1 MPTPFASHRGPAP
14 HVLALVLAGGEGRRL
29 WPLTADRAKP
39 AVPMCGRYRLIDFV
53 LSNLV
58 NSGLLQIK
66 VLTQYKS
73 DSLNTHIARGWRLPA
88 FLDLYVEVVPAQQRT
103 GVVVV
108 QGLGRRDLPVAQRH
122 HRRGAGLRRGLRRR
136 PHVQDGRA
144 PDDRRAHRDR
154 RRRDGGGDPR
164 AGRRGARVR
173 HPRDRRPRQGRR
185 LRREADARR
194 RRCRGGR
201 AGRWRRWATTCSRRS
216 CCSRSWRA
224 TRRATRRTT
233 SGATSCPRWWRADA
247 TSSLTTFRPNEVP
260 GSHPNERGYWRDVG
274 TISAYWKANM
284 DLVKVVP
291 DFDLYNPRWPLRTWT
306 RPLPP
311 AKFVFADPGDGSGHA
326 RMGIATDSLV
336 SEGCIISGGRI
347 DRTILSPQVRVNSFA
362 YVEES
367 ILLDGVDIGRHC
379 RIRRAI
385 IDKGVH
391 VPAEHRDRLRPRGGR
406 APLHRLRRNR
416 GGAEGLPVR
425 VSAALELR
433 SPRQRR
439 FSPAHASAAV
449 RRSAQRAGDAAVGA
463 AARRARLSRRGD
475 AAARVRRREAD
486 GELRA
491 VAGVA
496 ARRRWS
502 TAPSTSGCG
511 SPNWTRGTT
520 PSAHS
525 PSSASSRSTG
535 IARCDTR
542 PRYARAV
549 GPARAQASASPT
561 ATCAI

>member
-14 HVLALVLAGGEGRRL
+14 HVLSLVLAGGEGRRL

-103 GVVVV
+103 GASWFKGSADAIYQSLNVIT
-108 QGLGRRDLPVAQRH
+108 DEEPDYVA
-122 HRRGAGLRRGLRRR
+122 
-136 PHVQDGRA
+136 VF
-144 PDDRRAHRDR
+144 
-154 RRRDGGGDPR
+154 GGDHMYKMD
-164 AGRRGARVR
+164 VR
-173 HPRDRRPRQGRR
+173 QMVDAHIQT
-185 LRREADARR
+185 EADATVAVIPVPVEEARAFGILEIDD
-194 RRCRGGR
+194 RGKVVAFDEKPMHPKEMPGR
-201 AGRWRRWATTCSRRS
+201 PGWALASMGNYIFTQKLLLEELQRDASGDSAHDFGRNILPEMVARGRDVFAYDY
-216 CCSRSWRA
+216 
-224 TRRATRRTT
+224 
-233 SGATSCPRWWRADA
+233 SG
-247 TSSLTTFRPNEVP
+247 NEVP

-336 SEGCIISGGRI
+336 SEGCIVSGGRI
-347 DRTILSPQVRVNSFA
+347 DRTVLSPQVRVNSFA

-367 ILLDGVDIGRHC
+367 IIMDSVDIGRHC

-391 VPAEHRDRLRPRGGR
+391 VPPNTEIGYDPEAD
-406 APLHRLRRNR
+406 A
-416 GGAEGLPVR
+416 
-425 VSAALELR
+425 
-433 SPRQRR
+433 RR
-439 FSPAHASAAV
+439 FTVS
-449 RRSAQRAGDAAVGA
+449 
-463 AARRARLSRRGD
+463 
-475 AAARVRRREAD
+475 D
-486 GELRA
+486 GI
-491 VAGVA
+491 VVVPKGYQFV
-496 ARRRWS
+496 S
-502 TAPSTSGCG
+502 
-511 SPNWTRGTT
+511 
-520 PSAHS
+520 
-525 PSSASSRSTG
+525 
-535 IARCDTR
+535 
-542 PRYARAV
+542 
-549 GPARAQASASPT
+549 
-561 ATCAI
+561 